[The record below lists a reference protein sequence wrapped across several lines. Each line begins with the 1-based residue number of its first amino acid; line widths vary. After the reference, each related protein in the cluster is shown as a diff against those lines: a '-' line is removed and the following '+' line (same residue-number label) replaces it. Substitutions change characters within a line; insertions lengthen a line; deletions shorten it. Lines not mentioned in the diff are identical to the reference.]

1 MSFGG
6 MGALFLILDNQQIAC
21 GLKLAPAAPVSA
33 KPRFSSNEDGSL
45 NQNPIFEMGS
55 IVSQK

>member
-1 MSFGG
+1 
-6 MGALFLILDNQQIAC
+6 MGSPFLILDNQQIAC
-21 GLKLAPAAPVSA
+21 GLKLSPAAPVSA